1 MHDTSWSLHTLAEFL
16 SVFSPDG
23 NQDVL
28 RLAVDRAAEAFDA
41 EVAVVLDEDG
51 TVQRAIGLDPDDLAV
66 LAAALPDRP
75 DHVRFDGEALS
86 LLWSPLDHQSV
97 LVIGRFHH
105 RFDAEEK
112 ALFRAMARSMT
123 LSLRLVGA
131 VDAERAARELSE
143 QQASEV
149 ARLLTELQ
157 ARTAIMNQL
166 ERIQRAISVRR
177 PTKEILDA
185 VTSGAMGHLGA
196 QAAGLFLEDE
206 SRPEV
211 GILFCVAGEGTVDDL
226 HHEIVDR
233 DHPARLAVATNG
245 VVVV

>member
-1 MHDTSWSLHTLAEFL
+1 M
-16 SVFSPDG
+16 
-23 NQDVL
+23 L
-28 RLAVDRAAEAFDA
+28 RSAPL
-41 EVAVVLDEDG
+41 
-51 TVQRAIGLDPDDLAV
+51 
-66 LAAALPDRP
+66 RP
-75 DHVRFDGEALS
+75 
-86 LLWSPLDHQSV
+86 P
-97 LVIGRFHH
+97 
-105 RFDAEEK
+105 AEER

-131 VDAERAARELSE
+131 VEAERAARELSE

-185 VTSGAMGHLGA
+185 VTTGAMSHLGA

-211 GILFCVAGEGTVDDL
+211 GILFCVAGEGTSDEM
-226 HHEIVDR
+226 HHEIADR
-233 DHPARLAVATNG
+233 EHPARLAVATNG
-245 VVVV
+245 VVVVESDTPPIPGTAGGSGAISVLAAPLGGWVWMRWGVGTLFSLAALLAIANSFCAMQIAVRKPA